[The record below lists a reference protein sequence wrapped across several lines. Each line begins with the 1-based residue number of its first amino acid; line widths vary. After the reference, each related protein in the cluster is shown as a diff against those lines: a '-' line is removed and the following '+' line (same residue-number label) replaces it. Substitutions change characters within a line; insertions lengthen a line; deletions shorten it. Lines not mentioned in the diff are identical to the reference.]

1 MKITLVLDTEDDEGI
16 VDTLK
21 IVNHFYEKS
30 ISAAFHNRPLVRQV
44 SYGKIHFIKMLRE
57 FARYAVDAHKEGED
71 PAGLRFAKEYADSEF
86 NKQRQASVKIL

>member
-1 MKITLVLDTEDDEGI
+1 MKITLVLDTEDEEGI

-30 ISAAFHNRPLVRQV
+30 ISAAFHKSSVRQV
-44 SYGKIHFIKMLRE
+44 SYGKIPFIKMLRE